1 MTMIARNTYLS
12 KDTKDPVDC
21 TLFYLALRKKNLL
34 QTLWRTAYH
43 HKEHNIMVKFL
54 ANDFSEPRW
63 QKAAAKNAFV
73 LLGKQRFGNTHAD
86 DMVDRS

>member
-1 MTMIARNTYLS
+1 MIARNTYLS
-12 KDTKDPVDC
+12 KDIKDPVDC
-21 TLFYLALRKKNLL
+21 TLFYLALRKKTLL

-43 HKEHNIMVKFL
+43 HNEHNIMVKFL

-73 LLGKQRFGNTHAD
+73 LLGKQRFGNAHAYGL
-86 DMVDRS
+86 VNCS